1 MKNVLSFQLEGAEG
15 QVNLSADIFY
25 FLCVVFIASY

>member
-1 MKNVLSFQLEGAEG
+1 MYSLSQHVGAEG